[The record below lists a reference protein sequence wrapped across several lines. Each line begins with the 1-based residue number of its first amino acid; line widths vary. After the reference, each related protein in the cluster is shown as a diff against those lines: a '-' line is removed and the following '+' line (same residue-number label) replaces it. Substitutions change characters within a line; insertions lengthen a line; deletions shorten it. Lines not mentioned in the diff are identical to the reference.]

1 MFYTIPQVMN
11 LLQVSRISVY
21 RMIAD
26 GRLPAGVKLSAGRS
40 GRVRFSK
47 AAVDVAIA
55 RLTGVLPLA
64 A

>member
-1 MFYTIPQVMN
+1 MN

-40 GRVRFSK
+40 GRVRFPK